1 MSLLRLSAGFAAV
14 AVWFLLFE
22 LAERRLLGMPG
33 PRFRAPWA
41 TYVSDA
47 LLFTLLASLWFASLG
62 SGGWLLLF
70 AMLGL
75 VLEGPGRYR
84 DREGGFDGSRAGIK
98 RLVLG
103 VVRIVGAGC
112 WLWLIL

>member
-1 MSLLRLSAGFAAV
+1 MSLLRLGAGFAAV

-22 LAERRLLGMPG
+22 LLERRLVGVPG
-33 PRFRAPWA
+33 RGFRAPWS

-47 LLFTLLASLWFASLG
+47 LLFTLFASLWFASLG

-70 AMLGL
+70 LMLGL
-75 VLEGPGRYR
+75 LLEGPGRYR
-84 DREGGFDGSRAGIK
+84 ELATGFDWSRTGIK

-103 VVRIVGAGC
+103 IVRTVGAGGV
-112 WLWLIL
+112 LWLIL